1 MSMEEDLQYL
11 QVESFTDFMRN
22 FASWLYVG
30 FLYCFMN
37 WCVAAVVVLNVVE
50 IFSSLANFKNNSTK
64 FTRLFFCGIVK
75 RATSVDISV
84 EENVRPDH
92 HWQVS

>member
-1 MSMEEDLQYL
+1 MEEDLQYL

-50 IFSSLANFKNNSTK
+50 IFSSLANF
-64 FTRLFFCGIVK
+64 TRLFFCGIVK
-75 RATSVDISV
+75 RATSVEISV